1 MENEKRSV
9 AIYVRVSTSAQADDG
24 YSIDEQIDKLQ
35 KYCDVK
41 DWGIFQVYKDPG
53 YSGSNTNRP
62 ALNLLVEDAK
72 QHKFDTVLVYK
83 LDRLSRS
90 QKDTLYLIE
99 DVFNR
104 YGIAF
109 ISLNENFDTSTA
121 FGKAMIGIL
130 SVFAQLER
138 EQITMRMQMGRVGR
152 AKSGK
157 YNGGPRAP
165 FGYNYRNGELSIN
178 EIQAPIVRKI
188 YQDYLS
194 GLSMNKLKLK
204 YDAEGHIGRDKPWS
218 LHVLRYLLTNRT
230 YIGEVRYKTEWYI
243 GNHEPIIDRETFD
256 EVQTQM
262 EYRQMKNAADYGNA
276 RPFRS
281 KYMLSGLLHCARCG
295 SPLSVNVSRLR
306 DGTRIINYR
315 CIRTK
320 KYYLKTHDLTLADRC
335 DAPSFRKDYL
345 EQEVIRTILTM
356 AYNPDALKKELEGQT
371 DYVEDPTP
379 IQQRLSEIQNAQHRL
394 MDLYAVA
401 SMPIETINE
410 KAESLMKEQLSLEEK
425 LKEISRTADSKD
437 TKNLTKLFAKAKRDL
452 GKMDYADQKNLIK
465 QMIKSVVV
473 DDGKLQIQW
482 RFE

>member
-157 YNGGPRAP
+157 YNGGPHAP
-165 FGYNYRNGELSIN
+165 FGYDYRDGELIVN
-178 EIQAPIVRKI
+178 DIQAPIVRRI
-188 YQDYLS
+188 FQDYLS

-230 YIGEVRYKTEWYI
+230 YIGEVSYKTEWYI
-243 GNHEPIIDRETFD
+243 GNHDPIIDRETFD
-256 EVQTQM
+256 EVQSQI
-262 EYRQMKNAADYGNA
+262 EVRQMKNVEENGNP
-276 RPFRS
+276 RPFRA
-281 KYMLSGLLHCARCG
+281 KYMLSGLLRCARCG
-295 SPLSVNVSRLR
+295 SALAINVSRLKNGVR
-306 DGTRIINYR
+306 LINYR
-315 CIRTK
+315 CLRTK
-320 KYYLKTHDLTLADRC
+320 KYYLKTHDLSLDDRC
-335 DAPSFRKDYL
+335 DAPSFRKDFL
-345 EQEVIRTILTM
+345 EQEVLNQILTL
-356 AYNPDALKKELEGQT
+356 AYDPAALKKELESQT

-379 IQQRLSEIQNAQHRL
+379 INQRLSEIQNAQHRL
-394 MDLYAVA
+394 MDLYSVA

-410 KAESLMKEQLSLEEK
+410 KAEALMKEQQSLEIR
-425 LKEISRTADSKD
+425 LKEISRKADSKK
-437 TKNLTKLFAKAKRDL
+437 TKNLTKLFAKAKKDL
-452 GKMDYADQKNLIK
+452 GKLDYADQTSLVK
-465 QMIKSVVV
+465 QMVKSIVV
-473 DDGKLQIQW
+473 DDGKMLIHW